1 MTMGE
6 RIYQLRQE
14 HNMPMADLAKH
25 LGVGRT
31 AIFKYE
37 KGEVE
42 NIPKATIE
50 KMAVLF
56 GVSPAYIM
64 GFDKWD
70 NEKQLSDEV
79 ALIERIQAKW
89 GKQAVAL
96 LENFDSLNDDG
107 RKAIVEMAEDFSS
120 LPKYQK

>member
-6 RIYQLRQE
+6 RIYQLRTE
-14 HNMPMADLAKH
+14 HNMSMNDLAKH

-42 NIPKATIE
+42 NLPKSTVE

-64 GFDKWD
+64 CFDQWD
-70 NEKQLSDEV
+70 NEQQLSDEV

-89 GKQAVAL
+89 GKQAVEL
-96 LENFDSLNDDG
+96 LECFDNLNDEG
-107 RKAIVEMAEDFSS
+107 KKSILNMIEDFSS